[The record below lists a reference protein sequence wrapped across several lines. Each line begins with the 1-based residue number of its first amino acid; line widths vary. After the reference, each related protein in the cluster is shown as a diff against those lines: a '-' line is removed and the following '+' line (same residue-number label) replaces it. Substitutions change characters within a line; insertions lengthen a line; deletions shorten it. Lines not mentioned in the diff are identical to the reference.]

1 MLSKENIKLHNYLDV
16 VGSLVG
22 IADKEQKI
30 TFANKKTCEVSGYEA
45 KDLLGKNYFD
55 LLLPERIKETVRA
68 GFVKFMAG
76 ELKPPEFFENL
87 LLTKNGEERIIYW
100 HDVILRDDDGNI
112 IGTISSGEDITEGKR
127 AEEKLSKAYE
137 ELKSLD
143 MMKNEFLSNVSHE
156 LKTPLISIMGYG
168 ELMSDGTLGLL
179 NEQQTK
185 AMEAVV
191 RNSERLNCLI
201 DSLLKLSIVQDGRAN
216 YVFDSLQIN
225 EVIDSAIL
233 DISAKVE
240 KKQIVIE
247 KNIPANLP
255 LINGDKNHLI
265 QLIINFIDNAVK
277 FTPSGGLITVTVREE
292 ENNIHIMVSDNGI
305 GIPKEAI
312 PYVFSLFYQVNG
324 SINRSYQGTGMG
336 LYLCKKIVEAHKGRI
351 WVDSTE
357 GVGTTIHVSLPC
369 QSA

>member
-1 MLSKENIKLHNYLDV
+1 MSPEESSKLQNYLDI
-16 VGSLVG
+16 VGSLIG
-22 IADKEQKI
+22 IVDREQRI
-30 TFANKKTCEVSGYEA
+30 TFANKKTCEVSGYDA
-45 KDLLGKNYFD
+45 GDLLGKNYFD
-55 LLLPERIKETVRA
+55 ILLPAQIKENIRA
-68 GFVKFMAG
+68 GYVMYMAG
-76 ELKPPEFFENL
+76 ELEPPEFFENQ

-100 HDVILRDDDGNI
+100 HDVILRDDNDNI
-112 IGTISSGEDITEGKR
+112 IGTISSGEDITERKL

-143 MMKNEFLSNVSHE
+143 IMKNEFLSNVSHE
-156 LKTPLISIMGYG
+156 FKTPLISIMGYS
-168 ELMSDGTLGLL
+168 ELMSDGTLGVL

-191 RNSERLNCLI
+191 RNSERLKRLI
-201 DSLLKLSIVQDGRAN
+201 NSLLDLSIVQDERAK
-216 YVFDSLQIN
+216 YRFDPLQIN
-225 EVIDSAIL
+225 EIIDSAIL
-233 DISAKVE
+233 DISAQVE
-240 KKQIVIE
+240 KKQIIIE

-255 LINGDKNHLI
+255 LINGDKDHLI

-277 FTPSGGLITVTVREE
+277 FTPSGGLITITVREE
-292 ENNIHIMVSDNGI
+292 ENDIHIMVSDNGI

-312 PYVFSLFYQVNG
+312 SDVFKLFYQIDG
-324 SINRSYQGTGMG
+324 SMKRRYQGTGVG
-336 LYLCKKIVEAHKGRI
+336 LYLCEKIVEAHKGCI

>member
-1 MLSKENIKLHNYLDV
+1 MASKESSKLQNYLDV
-16 VGSLVG
+16 VGSLIG
-22 IADKEQKI
+22 IVDREQRI
-30 TFANKKTCEVSGYEA
+30 AFANKKTCEVSGYEA
-45 KDLLGKNYFD
+45 EDILGKNYFD
-55 LLLPERIKETVRA
+55 LLIPAQIREKVRA
-68 GFVKFMAG
+68 GFVMYMSG
-76 ELKPPEFFENL
+76 ELEPPEFFENL

-112 IGTISSGEDITEGKR
+112 IGTINSGEDITERKR
-127 AEEKLSKAYE
+127 AEDELSKAYE

-143 MMKNEFLSNVSHE
+143 LMKNEFLSNVSHE

-168 ELMSDGTLGLL
+168 ELMSDGTLGVL

-185 AMEAVV
+185 AIEAVV
-191 RNSERLNCLI
+191 RNSERLKRLI
-201 DSLLKLSIVQDGRAN
+201 NSLLDLSIAQDGRGK
-216 YVFDSLQIN
+216 YISDPLQIN
-225 EVIDSAIL
+225 EIIDSAIL
-233 DISAKVE
+233 NISSQVE

-255 LINGDKNHLI
+255 LINGDKDHLI
-265 QLIINFIDNAVK
+265 QLIINLIDNAVK

-292 ENNIHIMVSDNGI
+292 ENDIHIMVSDNGI

-312 PYVFSLFYQVNG
+312 PDVFKLFYQIDG
-324 SINRSYQGTGMG
+324 SMKRRYQGTGVG
-336 LYLCKKIVEAHKGRI
+336 LHLCKQIVEIHKGSI

-369 QSA
+369 QGA

>member
-55 LLLPERIKETVRA
+55 LLLPERIRENIRA
-68 GFVKFMAG
+68 GYVMYMAG
-76 ELKPPEFFENL
+76 ELEPPEFFENL

-100 HDVILRDDDGNI
+100 HDIILRDDDGNI
-112 IGTISSGEDITEGKR
+112 IGTISSGEDITERKR
-127 AEEKLSKAYE
+127 AEEELSKAYE
-137 ELKSLD
+137 EIKSLD

-156 LKTPLISIMGYG
+156 LKTPLISIMGYS
-168 ELMSDGTLGLL
+168 ELMSDETLGML

-191 RNSERLNCLI
+191 RNSERLKRLI
-201 DSLLKLSIVQDGRAN
+201 NSLLDLSIAQDERVK
-216 YVFDSLQIN
+216 YRFYPLQIN
-225 EVIDSAIL
+225 EIIDSAIL
-233 DISAKVE
+233 DISSQVE

-255 LINGDKNHLI
+255 LINGDKDRLI
-265 QLIINFIDNAVK
+265 QLIINLIDNAVK

-292 ENNIHIMVSDNGI
+292 ENDIHIMVSDNGI

-312 PYVFSLFYQVNG
+312 PDVFKLFYQIDG
-324 SINRSYQGTGMG
+324 SMKRRYQGTGVG
-336 LYLCKKIVEAHKGRI
+336 LYLCKKIVEAHKGSI

-369 QSA
+369 QGA

>member
-1 MLSKENIKLHNYLDV
+1 MSSKESNELRNYLDV
-16 VGSLVG
+16 VGSLIG
-22 IADKEQKI
+22 IVDREQKI
-30 TFANKKTCEVSGYEA
+30 IFANKKTCDVSGYKIE
-45 KDLLGKNYFD
+45 DLLGKNYFD
-55 LLLPERIKETVRA
+55 ILLPERIKEQVRA
-68 GFVKFMAG
+68 GFVMYMAG
-76 ELKPPEFFENL
+76 ELEPPEFFENR

-112 IGTISSGEDITEGKR
+112 IGTISSGDDITKR
-127 AEEKLSKAYE
+127 KLAEEELSKAYE
-137 ELKSLD
+137 DLKSLD
-143 MMKNEFLSNVSHE
+143 IMKNEFLSNVSHE

-191 RNSERLNCLI
+191 RNSERLNRLMN
-201 DSLLKLSIVQDGRAN
+201 SLLELSIVRDGRAN
-216 YVFDSLQIN
+216 YRFDSLQIN

-233 DISAKVE
+233 DISAQVG
-240 KKQIVIE
+240 KKAICIE

-255 LINGDKNHLI
+255 SINGDKDHLI
-265 QLIINFIDNAVK
+265 QLVVNLIDNAVK
-277 FTPSGGLITVTVREE
+277 FAPSGGLITVTVREE
-292 ENNIHIMVSDNGI
+292 ENDMHIMVSDNGI

-312 PYVFSLFYQVNG
+312 PHVFKLFYQVNG
-324 SINRSYQGTGMG
+324 SMNRRYRGTGIG
-336 LYLCKKIVEAHKGRI
+336 LYLCKKIVEAHKGSI

-357 GVGTTIHVSLPC
+357 NVGTTIHVSLPC